1 MGTCHQQAFM
11 QAFRHFLWFTML
23 NLCWGLVIID
33 VGGVNNI
40 MEIRVLKYFLMVARE
55 ENITK
60 AAVLLH
66 LTQPTLSRQLMQLE
80 EELGVKL
87 FHRSKHSI
95 VLTEDGMLLKRRA
108 QEIVSLSH
116 KTVQELSHKEDMLSG
131 EIAIGC
137 GETKGMLFL
146 SEQIRKFQQKYPLVQ
161 FSIHSAIADDT
172 KERIEKGI
180 LDIGLLMEPVDVGKY
195 EFIRMPKK
203 EKWGILARKDSELA
217 AKEFINPEDLLGV
230 PLIMVKR
237 ELVKNELA
245 SWFGDHYE
253 GLQIAATYNLILNA
267 AAMVERGVGIALCF
281 DLGVAFYEDL
291 CFIPLT
297 PTLETGSVLVWK
309 KNQTLGAATSQFMN
323 FLKNAFKA
331 L

>member
-1 MGTCHQQAFM
+1 
-11 QAFRHFLWFTML
+11 ML
-23 NLCWGLVIID
+23 NLRWKVVIIE
-33 VGGVNNI
+33 VGGANNI
-40 MEIRVLKYFLMVARE
+40 MEFRVLKYFLMVARE

-60 AAVLLH
+60 AAALLH

-80 EELGVKL
+80 AELGVKL

-95 VLTEDGMLLKRRA
+95 ILTEDGMLLKRRA
-108 QEIVSLSH
+108 QEIVSLSD

-137 GETKGMLFL
+137 GETKNMLFL
-146 SEQIRKFQQKYPLVQ
+146 SEQIKKFRQKYPLVQ
-161 FSIHSAIADDT
+161 FSIHSAIADDI
-172 KERIEKGI
+172 KERIEKGV

-195 EFIRMPKK
+195 EFIRIPQK
-203 EKWGILARKDSELA
+203 EKWGILVRKDSELA
-217 AKEFINPEDLLGV
+217 AKESINPTDLTNV

-245 SWFGDHYE
+245 SWFGDYYE
-253 GLQIAATYNLILNA
+253 GLRIAATYNLILNA
-267 AAMVERGVGIALCF
+267 ASMVECGVGVALCF
-281 DLGVAFYEDL
+281 DLGAAFYEDL
-291 CFIPLT
+291 CFIPLA

-309 KNQTLGAATSQFMN
+309 KNQTLGASTSQFMR
-323 FLKNAFKA
+323 FLKNAFQA

>member
-1 MGTCHQQAFM
+1 
-11 QAFRHFLWFTML
+11 ML
-23 NLCWGLVIID
+23 NLRWKVVIIE
-33 VGGVNNI
+33 VGGANNI
-40 MEIRVLKYFLMVARE
+40 MEFRVLKYFLMVARE

-60 AAVLLH
+60 AAALLH

-80 EELGVKL
+80 AELGVKL

-95 VLTEDGMLLKRRA
+95 ILTEDGMLLKRRA
-108 QEIVSLSH
+108 QEIISLSD
-116 KTVQELSHKEDMLSG
+116 KTVQELSHKEDVLSG

-137 GETKGMLFL
+137 GETKNMLFL
-146 SEQIRKFQQKYPLVQ
+146 SEQIRKFRQKYPLVQ
-161 FSIHSAIADDT
+161 FSIHSAIADDI

-180 LDIGLLMEPVDVGKY
+180 LDIGLLMEPVDIGKY
-195 EFIRMPKK
+195 EFIRMPQK
-203 EKWGILARKDSELA
+203 EKWGILVRKDSELA
-217 AKEFINPEDLLGV
+217 AKESINPKDLTNV

-245 SWFGDHYE
+245 SWFGDYYE

-267 AAMVERGVGIALCF
+267 ASMVERGVGVALCF
-281 DLGVAFYEDL
+281 DLGVSFYEDL
-291 CFIPLT
+291 CFIPLA

-309 KNQTLGAATSQFMN
+309 KNQTLGAATSQFMRY
-323 FLKNAFKA
+323 LRNAFQA

>member
-1 MGTCHQQAFM
+1 M
-11 QAFRHFLWFTML
+11 
-23 NLCWGLVIID
+23 
-33 VGGVNNI
+33 
-40 MEIRVLKYFLMVARE
+40 MEFRVLKYFLMVARE

-60 AAVLLH
+60 AAALLH

-87 FHRSKHSI
+87 FHRSKHRI
-95 VLTEDGMLLKRRA
+95 ILTEDGMLLKRRA
-108 QEIVSLSH
+108 QEIVSLSD

-131 EIAIGC
+131 EVAIGC
-137 GETKGMLFL
+137 GETKSMLFL

-161 FSIHSAIADDT
+161 FSIHSAIADDI

-195 EFIRMPKK
+195 EFLRMPEK
-203 EKWGILARKDSELA
+203 EKWGVLVRKDSELA
-217 AKEFINPEDLLGV
+217 SKESIKPADLSGV

-245 SWFGDHYE
+245 SWFGDYYE
-253 GLQIAATYNLILNA
+253 GLQIVAVYNLILNA
-267 AAMVERGVGIALCF
+267 AFMVERGVGVALCF
-281 DLGVAFYEDL
+281 DLGGAFYEDL
-291 CFIPLT
+291 CFIPLS

-323 FLKNAFKA
+323 DFKNAFQA
-331 L
+331 

>member
-1 MGTCHQQAFM
+1 
-11 QAFRHFLWFTML
+11 ML
-23 NLCWGLVIID
+23 NLRWKVVIIE
-33 VGGVNNI
+33 VGGANNI
-40 MEIRVLKYFLMVARE
+40 MEFRVLKYFLMVARE

-60 AAVLLH
+60 AAALLH

-80 EELGVKL
+80 AELGVKL

-95 VLTEDGMLLKRRA
+95 ILTEDGMLLKRRA
-108 QEIVSLSH
+108 QEIVSLSD
-116 KTVQELSHKEDMLSG
+116 KTVQELSHKEDVLSG

-137 GETKGMLFL
+137 GETKNMLFL
-146 SEQIRKFQQKYPLVQ
+146 SEQIKKFRQKYPLVQ
-161 FSIHSAIADDT
+161 FSIHSAIADDI

-195 EFIRMPKK
+195 EFIRMPQK
-203 EKWGILARKDSELA
+203 EKWGILVRKDSELA
-217 AKEFINPEDLLGV
+217 AKESINPKDLTNV

-245 SWFGDHYE
+245 SWFGDYYE

-267 AAMVERGVGIALCF
+267 ASMVERGVGVALCF
-281 DLGVAFYEDL
+281 DLGAAFYEDL
-291 CFIPLT
+291 CFIPLA

-309 KNQTLGAATSQFMN
+309 KNQTLGAATSQFMRY
-323 FLKNAFKA
+323 LRNAFQA

>member
-1 MGTCHQQAFM
+1 
-11 QAFRHFLWFTML
+11 
-23 NLCWGLVIID
+23 
-33 VGGVNNI
+33 
-40 MEIRVLKYFLMVARE
+40 MELRVLKYFLMVDRE

-60 AAVLLH
+60 AAALLH

-95 VLTEDGMLLKRRA
+95 ILTEDGMLLKRRA

-116 KTVQELSHKEDMLSG
+116 KTVQELSHKEDVLSG

-137 GETKGMLFL
+137 GESKGMLFL
-146 SEQIRKFQQKYPLVQ
+146 SEQIRKFQHKYPLVQ
-161 FSIHSAIADDT
+161 FSIHSAIADDI

-180 LDIGLLMEPVDVGKY
+180 LDIGLLMEPVDIGKY
-195 EFIRMPKK
+195 EFIRMPQR
-203 EKWGILARKDSELA
+203 EKWGILVRKDSELA
-217 AKEFINPEDLLGV
+217 EKESIDPWDLTGV

-245 SWFGDHYE
+245 SWFGDYYE
-253 GLQIAATYNLILNA
+253 ELQIAAVYNLILNA
-267 AAMVERGVGIALCF
+267 AAMVERGVGVALCF

-309 KNQTLGAATSQFMN
+309 KNQTLGAAASQFIS
-323 FLKNAFKA
+323 FLKNAF
-331 L
+331 

>member
-1 MGTCHQQAFM
+1 
-11 QAFRHFLWFTML
+11 ML
-23 NLCWGLVIID
+23 NLRWKVVIIE
-33 VGGVNNI
+33 VGGANNI
-40 MEIRVLKYFLMVARE
+40 MEFRVLKYFLMVARE

-60 AAVLLH
+60 AAALLH

-80 EELGVKL
+80 AELGVKL

-95 VLTEDGMLLKRRA
+95 ILTEDGMLLKRRA
-108 QEIVSLSH
+108 QEIISLSD
-116 KTVQELSHKEDMLSG
+116 KTVQELSHKEDVLSG

-137 GETKGMLFL
+137 GETKNMLFL
-146 SEQIRKFQQKYPLVQ
+146 SEQIRKFRQKYPLVQ
-161 FSIHSAIADDT
+161 FSIHSAIADDI

-195 EFIRMPKK
+195 EFIRMPQK
-203 EKWGILARKDSELA
+203 EKWGILVRKDSELA
-217 AKEFINPEDLLGV
+217 AKESINPKDLTNV

-245 SWFGDHYE
+245 SWFGDYYE
-253 GLQIAATYNLILNA
+253 GVQIAATYNLILNA
-267 AAMVERGVGIALCF
+267 ASMVERGVGVALCF
-281 DLGVAFYEDL
+281 DLGAAFYEDL
-291 CFIPLT
+291 CFIPLA

-309 KNQTLGAATSQFMN
+309 KNQTLGAATSQFMRY
-323 FLKNAFKA
+323 LRNAFQA

>member
-1 MGTCHQQAFM
+1 
-11 QAFRHFLWFTML
+11 ML
-23 NLCWGLVIID
+23 NLRWKVVIIE
-33 VGGVNNI
+33 VGGANNI
-40 MEIRVLKYFLMVARE
+40 MEFRVLKYFLMVARE

-60 AAVLLH
+60 AAALLH

-80 EELGVKL
+80 AELGVKL

-95 VLTEDGMLLKRRA
+95 ILTEDGMLLKRRA
-108 QEIVSLSH
+108 QEIISLSD
-116 KTVQELSHKEDMLSG
+116 KTVQELSHKEDVLSG

-137 GETKGMLFL
+137 GETKNMLFL
-146 SEQIRKFQQKYPLVQ
+146 SEQIKKFRQKYPLVQ
-161 FSIHSAIADDT
+161 FSIHSAIADDI

-195 EFIRMPKK
+195 EFIRMPQK
-203 EKWGILARKDSELA
+203 EKWGILVRKDSELA
-217 AKEFINPEDLLGV
+217 AKESINPKDLTNV

-245 SWFGDHYE
+245 SWFGDYYE

-267 AAMVERGVGIALCF
+267 ASMVERGVGVVLCF
-281 DLGVAFYEDL
+281 DLGATFYEDL
-291 CFIPLT
+291 CFIPLA

-309 KNQTLGAATSQFMN
+309 KNQTLGMATSQFMS
-323 FLKNAFKA
+323 FLKNAFQA

>member
-1 MGTCHQQAFM
+1 
-11 QAFRHFLWFTML
+11 ML
-23 NLCWGLVIID
+23 NLRWKVVIIE
-33 VGGVNNI
+33 VGGANNI
-40 MEIRVLKYFLMVARE
+40 MEFRVLKYFLMVARE

-60 AAVLLH
+60 AAALLH

-80 EELGVKL
+80 AELGVKL

-95 VLTEDGMLLKRRA
+95 ILTEDGMLLKRRA
-108 QEIVSLSH
+108 QEIISLSD
-116 KTVQELSHKEDMLSG
+116 KTVQELSHKEDVLSG

-137 GETKGMLFL
+137 GETKNMLFL
-146 SEQIRKFQQKYPLVQ
+146 SEQIKKFRQKYPLVQ
-161 FSIHSAIADDT
+161 FSIHSAIADDI

-195 EFIRMPKK
+195 EFIRMPQK
-203 EKWGILARKDSELA
+203 EKWGILVRKDSELA
-217 AKEFINPEDLLGV
+217 AKESINPKDLTNV

-245 SWFGDHYE
+245 SWFGDYYE

-309 KNQTLGAATSQFMN
+309 KNQTLGAATSQFMS
-323 FLKNAFKA
+323 FLKNAF
-331 L
+331 